1 MKTHAEG
8 MRPSKAMQKLKHGN
22 EVYQRGAHPT
32 GDYSAAIRSCHLE
45 GQEPFAIVI
54 TCSDSRVVPEAIF
67 NVSLGDLFVIRIA
80 GNVIDNHQLGSI
92 EYAAGH
98 LGCNLLV
105 VLGHDY
111 CGAVDAA
118 MNHDPDG
125 YIKFI
130 TDEISRAIGDET
142 DEVEAC
148 KLNVRHSL
156 EVIEGSLEIQKEEK
170 AGLQVVGALYHLKD
184 GSVEWLD

>member
-8 MRPSKAMQKLKHGN
+8 MRPNKAMQKLKHGN

-32 GDYSAAIRSCHLE
+32 GDFSAAIRACHVE

-105 VLGHDY
+105 VLGHDH

-118 MNHDPDG
+118 INHDPDG

-130 TDEISRAIGDET
+130 TDEISQAIGDET

-156 EVIEGSLEIQKEEK
+156 EAIEGSLEIQKEEK
-170 AGLQVVGALYHLKD
+170 AGLQVVGALYHLED